1 MTKIIF
7 KFLIIGD
14 IYPPYWKDAYI
25 SSVKTAGH
33 KADFLDV
40 SDIRIDLNN
49 GTLSVFNLGES
60 ITKYTHII
68 FLSEVYEKLYFY
80 LCYILRNSDIKILNS
95 KSILKY
101 PYLSDKFLQSIIL
114 NENQIDTPK
123 TSYSLNPLL
132 INDVYNYPLIVKT
145 LGASHSSHSGRGVIK
160 VFTKKHLEYIYSTNV
175 EGGLKSQEFIEI
187 SPVHD
192 YRTTIL
198 NGKSLGT
205 IKKIPVEGEY
215 RANAAPMVIDI
226 PDNPNH
232 VKKLVNLS
240 KKLSCDFLAPD
251 YIIKDGKMIIF
262 ELNRFPS
269 FHKSHLH
276 LTHTIVDFMLRKK

>member
-1 MTKIIF
+1 MTKLKS

-14 IYPPYWKDAYI
+14 IYPPYWKDAYT
-25 SSVKTAGH
+25 SAVRKAGH
-33 KADFLDV
+33 EADFLDV
-40 SDIRIDLNN
+40 SDIRID
-49 GTLSVFNLGES
+49 VFSNTTSIFNKGEL

-68 FLSEVYEKLYFY
+68 FLSEVYERLYFY
-80 LCYILRNSDIKILNS
+80 LCYILKNSPIKILNS

-101 PYLSDKFLQSIIL
+101 PYLSDKFLQSMIL
-114 NENQIDTPK
+114 NDTKIDIPR

-132 INDVYNYPLIVKT
+132 IQNIYKYPLIVKT

-160 VFTKKHLEYIYSTNV
+160 IFTKKHLEYIYSTNI
-175 EGGLKSQEFIEI
+175 EGGLKAQEFIEI
-187 SPVHD
+187 NPVYD

-205 IKKIPVEGEY
+205 IKKIPVVGEY
-215 RANAAPMVIDI
+215 RANGAPTVIDI

-232 VKKLVNLS
+232 VKMLVGLS
-240 KKLSCDFLAPD
+240 KKLACDFLAPD
-251 YIIKDGKMIIF
+251 YIIKDGNMVIF

-269 FHKSHLH
+269 FHKSHLY
-276 LTHTIVDFMLRKK
+276 LLSTIIC